1 MSDYEPVIGLEVH
14 VQLLTETK
22 MFCRCLNRFGAE
34 PNTLICPVC
43 LGYPGTL
50 PVINRHAVDLAAKLA
65 MALGCEI
72 HGSSVFARKNYF
84 YPDLPKGYQI
94 SQYDRPLAE
103 RGELPLTHHA
113 KSVHIERLHL
123 EEDAGKL
130 LHEAPGGFAL
140 PGQSLVD
147 FNRCGVPL
155 VEIVSHPDMASAAEA
170 QDYLQTLHQ
179 LLLYTET
186 SDGNMEEGSLRCDAN
201 VSVRRRGETRLGT
214 KAEIKNLNSFRN
226 VGRAIEHELARQ
238 IEILAGGGQVA
249 QETRSFDAD
258 SGTTRTLRS
267 KEEAHDYRYFP
278 EPDLPPLVLAAE
290 RLAALRAALPELP
303 WERRARFQSS
313 YELSLADALVLCQS
327 RDLGDYYEAVL
338 ESAGSAGS
346 AGSVGL
352 PGSSGAA
359 GPSGPAA
366 EPARTPSPKAVA
378 NWVMTEVLRERSL
391 QKANRQ
397 PLDRILAPA
406 RLGELVAMVEA
417 GKLSHSAA
425 KEVFAAIRGSDEEPA
440 AAMARL
446 GLAQVTDLTQIE
458 GWIDEVIEEHGGP
471 VAQFRA
477 GKTQTLG
484 FLVGQAMKRSGGR
497 AEPKTVQ
504 RLMRQAL
511 ERQPVPGP
519 AGK

>member
-1 MSDYEPVIGLEVH
+1 MPEHASESEYEPVIGLEVH
-14 VQLLTETK
+14 VQLLTASK
-22 MFCRCLNRFGAE
+22 MFCRCPNRFGAE

-50 PVINRHAVDLAAKLA
+50 PVANRHAVDLAAKLA
-65 MALGCEI
+65 AALGCEI
-72 HGSSVFARKNYF
+72 RPTSIFARKNYF

-103 RGELPLTHHA
+103 HGQLPLTHHP
-113 KSVHIERLHL
+113 KSVRIERLHL

-130 LHEAPGGFAL
+130 LHEAPGGLAL

-201 VSVRRRGETRLGT
+201 VSVRRRGETRFGT

-226 VGRAIEHELARQ
+226 VGRAIEHEIARQ
-238 IEILAGGGQVA
+238 TEVLRSGGRVV

-258 SGTTRTLRS
+258 SGATRTLRS

-278 EPDLPPLVLAAE
+278 EPDLPPLALSPE
-290 RLAALRAALPELP
+290 RIAALRAALPELP
-303 WERRARFQSS
+303 WQRRARLQAGW
-313 YELSLADALVLCQS
+313 ELPAADALVLTQS
-327 RDLGDYYEAVL
+327 RDLADYFEAAL
-338 ESAGSAGS
+338 ATAGRSAGRAASAKGI
-346 AGSVGL
+346 
-352 PGSSGAA
+352 
-359 GPSGPAA
+359 
-366 EPARTPSPKAVA
+366 A
-378 NWVMTEVLRERSL
+378 NWVMTEVLRERKES
-391 QKANRQ
+391 KQ

-406 RLGELVAMVEA
+406 RLAALVAMVEE
-417 GKLSHSAA
+417 GKLSSSAA

-440 AAMARL
+440 VASARL
-446 GLAQVTDLTQIE
+446 GLAQVSDQTQIE
-458 GWIDEVIEEHGGP
+458 RWIDEVVEEHGGP
-471 VAQFRA
+471 VAQYRA

-484 FLVGQAMKRSGGR
+484 FLVGQVMKRSGGR
-497 AEPKTVQ
+497 AEPKMVQ
-504 RLMRQAL
+504 SLLRQAL
-511 ERQPVPGP
+511 ARGEPAAKQAGP
-519 AGK
+519 AGPIAG

>member
-1 MSDYEPVIGLEVH
+1 MSSYEAVIGLEVH

-22 MFCRCLNRFGAE
+22 MFCRCPNRFGAE

-43 LGYPGTL
+43 LGYPGSL

-65 MALGCEI
+65 TTLGCEV
-72 HGSSVFARKNYF
+72 HATSVFARKNYF

-94 SQYDRPLAE
+94 SQFDRPLAE
-103 RGELPLTHHA
+103 RGELPLTHHP
-113 KSVHIERLHL
+113 KRVRIERLHL

-130 LHEAPGGFAL
+130 LHEAPGGFDL
-140 PGQSLVD
+140 HGQSLVD

-201 VSVRRRGETRLGT
+201 VSVRGRGETRLGT
-214 KAEIKNLNSFRN
+214 KTEIKNLNSFRN
-226 VGRAIEHELARQ
+226 VGRAIEHEIARQ
-238 IEILAGGGQVA
+238 IELLEGGGRVV

-290 RLAALRAALPELP
+290 RVAALRAALPELP
-303 WERRARFQSS
+303 WERRARFQAA
-313 YELSLADALVLCQS
+313 YELPAADALILSQS
-327 RDLGDYYEAVL
+327 RELADYYEAAL
-338 ESAGSAGS
+338 ESLGSLDA
-346 AGSVGL
+346 VR
-352 PGSSGAA
+352 
-359 GPSGPAA
+359 GPAGDA
-366 EPARTPSPKAVA
+366 GDRPSPKSIA
-378 NWVMTEVLRERSL
+378 NWVLTEVLRERS
-391 QKANRQ
+391 ARRGRGE
-397 PLDRILAPA
+397 PLDRILQPR
-406 RLGELVAMVEA
+406 RLAALAAMVES
-417 GKLSHSAA
+417 GKLSNSAA
-425 KEVFAAIRGSDEEPA
+425 KEVFAAICGTEEEPA
-440 AAMARL
+440 AALERL
-446 GLAQVTDLTQIE
+446 GLAQVSDEARIAA
-458 GWIDEVIEEHGGP
+458 WIDEVVEQHPGP
-471 VAQFRA
+471 VAQYRA

-497 AEPKTVQ
+497 AEPRTVQ

-511 ERQPVPGP
+511 EREPVPGT
-519 AGK
+519 AVE

>member
-14 VQLLTETK
+14 VQLLTATK
-22 MFCRCLNRFGAE
+22 MFCRCPNRFGAE

-50 PVINRHAVDLAAKLA
+50 PVVNRHAVDLAAKLA
-65 MALGCEI
+65 MALGCEV
-72 HGSSVFARKNYF
+72 HAASVFARKNYF

-94 SQYDRPLAE
+94 SQFDRPLAE
-103 RGELPLTHHA
+103 DGELPLTHHA
-113 KSVHIERLHL
+113 KRVRIERLHL

-130 LHEAPGGFAL
+130 LHEAPGGLAL
-140 PGQSLVD
+140 PDQSLVD

-214 KAEIKNLNSFRN
+214 KTEIKNLNSFRN
-226 VGRAIEHELARQ
+226 VGRAIEHEIARQ
-238 IEILAGGGQVA
+238 SELLESGGRVA

-258 SGTTRTLRS
+258 SGATHLLRS

-290 RLAALRAALPELP
+290 RRAALRSALPELP
-303 WERRARFQSS
+303 WERRAHFQSR
-313 YELSLADALVLCQS
+313 YELPAADALVLSQS
-327 RDLGDYYEAVL
+327 RDLADYYEATL
-338 ESAGSAGS
+338 D
-346 AGSVGL
+346 
-352 PGSSGAA
+352 AA
-359 GPSGPAA
+359 GGKA
-366 EPARTPSPKAVA
+366 SPKALA
-378 NWVMTEVLRERSL
+378 NWVMTEVLRERGL
-391 QKANRQ
+391 RKADKRPA
-397 PLDRILAPA
+397 PLDGILAPGQLA
-406 RLGELVAMVEA
+406 KLVAMVEA
-417 GKLSHSAA
+417 GKLSNSAA
-425 KEVFAAIRGSDEEPA
+425 KEVFAAIRGTDEEPA
-440 AAMARL
+440 AALARL
-446 GLAQVTDLTQIE
+446 GLAQVTDLAQIE
-458 GWIDEVIEEHGGP
+458 RWIDEVIEQHAEP
-471 VAQFRA
+471 VAQYRA

-497 AEPKTVQ
+497 AEPKAVQ

-511 ERQPVPGP
+511 ELLAVPGP
-519 AGK
+519 AGE